1 MTMKLTEIPKE
12 VPNEITAPR
21 IEVFGTIEL
30 QAYQATEESACPM
43 CYRPT
48 MNVVLMHSSDDGAH
62 VITELLKKH
71 LPDDTMIIHAK
82 DTHAAIAEI
91 AASSPCTL
99 IVASPEKHWN
109 KIQLFAR
116 ALQKNKLVRTI
127 LLMEDFSTTDT
138 FLFDSNIVA
147 GEPSSLDKLVATV
160 LEFKKE
166 LIQA

>member
-1 MTMKLTEIPKE
+1 MTIKTSVIPTTIN
-12 VPNEITAPR
+12 VPQV
-21 IEVFGTIEL
+21 EVFGEIEK
-30 QAYQATEESACPM
+30 QAYQATEKSACPM

-48 MNVVLMHSSDDGAH
+48 MNVVLMHSSDYGAH

-71 LPDDTMIIHAK
+71 LPDNAMIIRAK

-99 IVASPEKHWN
+99 IVVSPEKHWN
-109 KIQLFAR
+109 QIMLLAKAVR
-116 ALQKNKLVRTI
+116 KNKLVRTI
-127 LLMEDFSTTDT
+127 LLMKDFSTTAT